1 MKLQLLFS
9 KDRATG
15 RLQKILFIFNGVV
28 AVWVNCGDLAAAP
41 FSARRQDLPSPACQ
55 NRFG

>member
-1 MKLQLLFS
+1 MKLQLPVS
-9 KDRATG
+9 KDRAIG
-15 RLQKILFIFNGVV
+15 CLQKILFIFNGLV
-28 AVWVNCGDLAAAP
+28 AARADDGDLAAAP

>member
-1 MKLQLLFS
+1 MKLQLPVS
-9 KDRATG
+9 KDRAIG
-15 RLQKILFIFNGVV
+15 RSQEILFIFNDLI
-28 AVWVNCGDLAAAP
+28 AARVNRGDLAAAP

>member
-1 MKLQLLFS
+1 MKLQLPVS
-9 KDRATG
+9 KDRAIE
-15 RLQKILFIFNGVV
+15 RRQKILFIFNDLM
-28 AVWVNCGDLAAAP
+28 AMWVNDGDLAAAP

>member
-1 MKLQLLFS
+1 MKLQLPVS
-9 KDRATG
+9 KDRAIG
-15 RLQKILFIFNGVV
+15 RFQKILFIFNNLTAARVDY
-28 AVWVNCGDLAAAP
+28 GDLAAAP

>member
-1 MKLQLLFS
+1 MKLQLPVS
-9 KDRATG
+9 KDRAIG
-15 RLQKILFIFNGVV
+15 RLPKILFIFNGLVDV
-28 AVWVNCGDLAAAP
+28 RVNHGDLAAAP